1 MPSALASKLELL
13 APSDS
18 GGNALEAWC
27 TQAIEAM
34 PREADAVRKGNMN
47 VLNKLLGHVM
57 RSSRG
62 TADAQAAKAT
72 LRNLL
77 LSQ

>member
-1 MPSALASKLELL
+1 MPSELASKLELL
-13 APSDS
+13 APSAS

-27 TQAIEAM
+27 TQAIVAM
-34 PREADAVRKGNMN
+34 PREAEAIRKGNLN

-72 LRNLL
+72 LQDL